1 MTRYQIYRPTAA
13 LYQHHPSS
21 RGEVPGTRFQALVAQ
36 EIVALGTASRAETH
50 ENHRPGAFRLNV
62 SISSAVP
69 DRCLKYIG
77 EQTPVVRV
85 SPVGP
90 AHQVASATGGFQR
103 RCYRRREALRV
114 LLVEEGCVRSGD
126 GMQLGV
132 VSGGMETPDDYEIVR
147 RRRCHL
153 LEEGAPPSAKIS
165 FNAGYRQADS

>member
-1 MTRYQIYRPTAA
+1 MHFMWVQM
-13 LYQHHPSS
+13 
-21 RGEVPGTRFQALVAQ
+21 
-36 EIVALGTASRAETH
+36 
-50 ENHRPGAFRLNV
+50 HRMHQWRWRQSLCIKMLRWRTV
-62 SISSAVP
+62 TSISPPVP

-90 AHQVASATGGFQR
+90 AHQIASATGGFQR

-126 GMQLGV
+126 GMRLGV
-132 VSGGMETPDDYEIVR
+132 VIGGMETPDDYEIVR

-153 LEEGAPPSAKIS
+153 LEKGAPPSGKIS
-165 FNAGYRQADS
+165 LNAELSSAARIGT